1 MSEHCFITGT
11 DTDVGKTLVTA
22 AVLSRLLSAG
32 VDAMPMKPVQT
43 GCPRRADGTLGNL
56 DLDTCFQLTD
66 VEPAAAEDELIAPY
80 RFEPACSPHLAAEHA
95 GETIEFD
102 RILEAAGELMHRHE
116 TVLIEGAGGVLV
128 PINRRQTMLDLMVA
142 LNLPVILASR
152 PGLGTINH
160 TLLSIREL
168 QRAGLQVRG
177 VVFCETCPAERT
189 MIERDNWR
197 TIEEFAGV
205 KVLGRVPHLPEL
217 AAGTLTPPR
226 FAAAVTESL
235 PLN

>member
-1 MSEHCFITGT
+1 MPEHYFITGT
-11 DTDVGKTLVTA
+11 DTDAGKTLVSA
-22 AVLSRLLSAG
+22 AVLSRLLSNG

-56 DLDTCFQLTD
+56 DLDTCFRLTGLAPD
-66 VEPAAAEDELIAPY
+66 AAEGELIAPY
-80 RFEPACSPHLAAEHA
+80 RFEPACSPHLAAEQA

-102 RILEAAGELMHRHE
+102 RILSAAEELMRRRE
-116 TVLIEGAGGVLV
+116 TVLVEGAGGILV

-142 LNLPVILASR
+142 LQLPIILASR

-168 QRAGLQVRG
+168 RRAGLEVRG
-177 VVFCETCPAERT
+177 VVFCETRPAERNR
-189 MIERDNWR
+189 IESDNWK
-197 TIEEFAGV
+197 TIEEWGGV
-205 KVLGRVPHLPEL
+205 HVLGRVPHLPEL
-217 AAGTLTPPR
+217 ADGAITPER
-226 FAAAVTESL
+226 FAVAVAETL